1 MGDMHPSQIHTRT
14 QNCPSH
20 QEEQAYSREKRE
32 GKKIEKTTHVAA
44 EGEVERVDREHH
56 RRAVLVALRV
66 ERGRAVVVVRERR
79 VAQRPDLRS
88 CLVGPTVQILTP
100 AHVGQDPRA
109 GEVIHSV

>member
-20 QEEQAYSREKRE
+20 PEEQAYSREKRE

-56 RRAVLVALRV
+56 RRIILVALLA
-66 ERGRAVVVVRERR
+66 ERSRGVVVDNERR
-79 VAQRPDLRS
+79 VAERPDLLRW
-88 CLVGPTVQILTP
+88 LVGPAVHARSP
-100 AHVGQDPRA
+100 AGVRDDA
-109 GEVIHSV
+109 